1 MPLLFVK
8 EIQDSLHLAVWK
20 ISENLNDLENLLS
33 ENLEYNDIKHPQ
45 KKIEFICS
53 RLCIQ
58 ELCQALN
65 INYQGIDKDDC
76 GKPYLI
82 NSTWQISISHSTSL
96 VAVVFH
102 PTKSIGI
109 DVEKPSEK
117 LKKVAHKFLSPSE
130 MKATENHLDK
140 LCIYWSAKEA
150 LYKLYG
156 KRKVIFNE
164 NLSINKFPEGATAT
178 VGSIEMESFK
188 NHYSILIDKIDDYY
202 LVIAH

>member
-1 MPLLFVK
+1 MPLLFAK
-8 EIQDSLHLAVWK
+8 EIRDSLHLAVWK
-20 ISENLNDLENLLS
+20 INENISDLEFLVTDS
-33 ENLEYNDIKHPQ
+33 TEYNEIKHPQ

-65 INYQGIDKDDC
+65 INYQGIGKDDC

-117 LKKVAHKFLSPSE
+117 LKKVAHKFLSLRNEGYRKS
-130 MKATENHLDK
+130 TGQTLHL
-140 LCIYWSAKEA
+140 LVGERSLIQA
-150 LYKLYG
+150 L
-156 KRKVIFNE
+156 R
-164 NLSINKFPEGATAT
+164 
-178 VGSIEMESFK
+178 
-188 NHYSILIDKIDDYY
+188 
-202 LVIAH
+202 